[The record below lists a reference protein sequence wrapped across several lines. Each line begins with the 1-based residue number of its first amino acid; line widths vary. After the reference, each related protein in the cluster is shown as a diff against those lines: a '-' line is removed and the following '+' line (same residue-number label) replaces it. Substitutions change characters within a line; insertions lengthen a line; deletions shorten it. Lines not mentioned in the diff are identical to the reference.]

1 MQSPLPHLTD
11 ISKWTPIVLE
21 QGEKG
26 TWGFFYADLIA
37 ERRQI
42 NFLRCPWHSEKKK
55 DCYAIPCSPKFKVKW
70 F

>member
-1 MQSPLPHLTD
+1 MFWD
-11 ISKWTPIVLE
+11 KA
-21 QGEKG
+21 EKR

-42 NFLRCPWHSEKKK
+42 NFLRCPWRSEKRK